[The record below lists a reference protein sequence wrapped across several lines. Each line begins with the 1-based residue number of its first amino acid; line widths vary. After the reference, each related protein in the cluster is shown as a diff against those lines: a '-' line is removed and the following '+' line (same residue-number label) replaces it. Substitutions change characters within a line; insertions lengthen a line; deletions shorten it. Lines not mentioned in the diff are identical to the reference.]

1 MKINKYLDSYIFV
14 LSIYLYTL
22 MIKYSVLFVPYC
34 YLVFCDCIL
43 HMATISVANFV
54 YTAK

>member
-14 LSIYLYTL
+14 LSIYLHTL

-43 HMATISVANFV
+43 HMATKSVANFV